1 MSRLR
6 LLALLVILC
15 ATPLSAQ
22 APPGWAGD
30 WRLNVEK
37 STWGP
42 VSAPYRRARWRI
54 ETADDQIRMTYDMVG
69 TRGGVT
75 HMEWLGRFD
84 GGDYAMQ
91 GPDAV
96 VSYAYTTLDER
107 TLALTVKV
115 DGNVAAT
122 SRLLLSPDGRT
133 LTTENVSGH
142 PRYGKITTTSIYE
155 RTP

>member
-1 MSRLR
+1 MPRLL
-6 LLALLVILC
+6 LLALLCC
-15 ATPLSAQ
+15 ASSLSAQ
-22 APPGWAGD
+22 APFPWAGD

-42 VSAPYRRARWRI
+42 VPAPYTRARWRI
-54 ETADDQIRMTYDMVG
+54 ETADGQIRMIYDMVG

-84 GGDYAMQ
+84 GRDYAMQ
-91 GPDAV
+91 GPDTI

-107 TLALTVKV
+107 TLVLTVKV

-122 SRLLLSPDGRT
+122 SRLVLSPDGRT

-142 PRYGKITTTSIYE
+142 PRYGRIETTTVYE
-155 RTP
+155 RR

>member
-1 MSRLR
+1 MSRLL
-6 LLALLVILC
+6 LLALLCC
-15 ATPLSAQ
+15 ASSVSAQ
-22 APPGWAGD
+22 TPSAWEGD
-30 WRLNVEK
+30 WRLNVGQ

-42 VSAPYRRARWRI
+42 VPAAYARARWRI
-54 ETADDQIRMTYDMVG
+54 QSVDDQIRMIYDMVG

-84 GGDYAMQ
+84 GADYAMQ

-96 VSYAYTTLDER
+96 VTYAYTTLDER

-115 DGNVAAT
+115 DGNVTAT
-122 SRLLLSPDGRT
+122 SRLVLSADGRT

-142 PRYGKITTTSIYE
+142 PRYGKIATTSIYE

>member
-1 MSRLR
+1 MFR
-6 LLALLVILC
+6 LLLVALLCC
-15 ATPLSAQ
+15 ASALSAQ
-22 APPGWAGD
+22 APPSWEGD

-42 VSAPYRRARWRI
+42 VPAPYARARWRI
-54 ETADDQIRMTYDMVG
+54 DTVDSQVRMIYDMVG

-84 GGDYAMQ
+84 GADYTMQ

-122 SRLLLSPDGRT
+122 SRLVLSPDGRT
-133 LTTENVSGH
+133 LTTENIASH
-142 PRYGKITTTSIYE
+142 PRYGTITTVSIYE
-155 RTP
+155 KR